1 MTTTAPAVAA
11 TEAHE
16 EFTVALELLGGYA
29 FRVDFVDDEIE
40 PLHTDETP
48 PLGAGNGPSP
58 SRMLAAAIVNCL
70 AASLVHCLRA
80 RVEITQLAAT
90 ARVTVGRNER
100 GRLRIQRIAVQLAP
114 QIDAVHAAQ
123 LTRCAEVF
131 QQYCTVTASIREGF
145 EITAD
150 VTPTTASRG

>member
-1 MTTTAPAVAA
+1 MTTAPTIRS

-48 PLGAGNGPSP
+48 PLGDGNGPSP

-70 AASLVHCLRA
+70 SASLVHCLRRA
-80 RVEITQLAAT
+80 RVEIAELTAT
-90 ARVTVGRNER
+90 ARVTIGRNDR
-100 GRLRIQRIAVQLAP
+100 GRLRVQRIAVQLAP
-114 QIDAVHAAQ
+114 QIAAEHAAQ
-123 LTRCAEVF
+123 LARCTEVF

-150 VTPTTASRG
+150 VTPTASLRG